1 MLVAGQAN
9 ADIAMRRSTSP
20 VSMHDSHSF
29 MMQVQLRLPEQNPSV
44 AALYG
49 AMAGAGVGSEGAKKL
64 FHTCYHKR
72 EKTLTQAAGDW

>member
-1 MLVAGQAN
+1 
-9 ADIAMRRSTSP
+9 
-20 VSMHDSHSF
+20 MHDGLYQ
-29 MMQVQLRLPEQNPSV
+29 MLQVQLRLPEQNPTI

-49 AMAGAGVGSEGAKKL
+49 AMAGAGVGSEGAKRL